1 MKILAKVKNFLRLK
15 YILQNDNYQILTLWI
30 GLLVAATL
38 LLLCH
43 YFLTF
48 SPPHLN
54 IKLLSKQFLEGASL
68 SGVENQEEVKQRL
81 TMQEEIHLL
90 QRFLRL
96 IESRNDLYT
105 SYLSLPSLK
114 GD

>member
-1 MKILAKVKNFLRLK
+1 M
-15 YILQNDNYQILTLWI
+15 
-30 GLLVAATL
+30 
-38 LLLCH
+38 
-43 YFLTF
+43 
-48 SPPHLN
+48 
-54 IKLLSKQFLEGASL
+54 QFLEGASL
-68 SGVENQEEVKQRL
+68 SGVENQEEVKQRP
-81 TMQEEIHLL
+81 TMKEEIHLL

>member
-1 MKILAKVKNFLRLK
+1 M
-15 YILQNDNYQILTLWI
+15 WI

-54 IKLLSKQFLEGASL
+54 IKLLSKQFLEGAIL
-68 SGVENQEEVKQRL
+68 SGVENQEEVKQTKKL
-81 TMQEEIHLL
+81 TMEEEIHLL